1 MNYFNHPDTKEYR
14 RQLRRESTPSERM
27 LWKKLC
33 RRQVDG
39 YKFRQQHG
47 FGIYIMDFYCPE
59 LRLCIEVDGA
69 VHDSPEAMQNDKDR
83 TLFLNQHRIKVIR
96 FRNEEIESDI
106 ESVIQRI
113 KEYINKY
120 VKE

>member
-1 MNYFNHPDTKEYR
+1 M
-14 RQLRRESTPSERM
+14 
-27 LWKKLC
+27 
-33 RRQVDG
+33 DG